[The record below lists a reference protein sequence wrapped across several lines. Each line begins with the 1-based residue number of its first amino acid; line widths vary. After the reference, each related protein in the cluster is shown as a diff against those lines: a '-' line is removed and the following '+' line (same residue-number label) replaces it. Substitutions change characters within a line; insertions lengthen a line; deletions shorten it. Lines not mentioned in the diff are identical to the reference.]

1 MAVNIQR
8 GRDHGLPGYAKYRE
22 ICGLG
27 EAILKMETM
36 TMMFRRVVFLFD
48 DLSRLLTISTG
59 AVKDWGDLRKNMF
72 PTDIES
78 LRSLS
83 SVSISS
89 LSSYLSPLLSIKHSS
104 RDHHRH

>member
-8 GRDHGLPGYAKYRE
+8 GRDHGLPGYAQYRE

-27 EAILKMETM
+27 EAKLKMETM
-36 TMMFRRVVFLFD
+36 TMMFRRFVFLFD
-48 DLSRLLTISTG
+48 DLSGLLMISSG
-59 AVKDWGDLRKNMF
+59 AVKDWRDLRKNIL

-83 SVSISS
+83 SVS
-89 LSSYLSPLLSIKHSS
+89 
-104 RDHHRH
+104 

>member
-48 DLSRLLTISTG
+48 DLSGLLTISTG
-59 AVKDWGDLRKNMF
+59 AVKDWRDLRKNML

-83 SVSISS
+83 SVS
-89 LSSYLSPLLSIKHSS
+89 
-104 RDHHRH
+104 